1 MITSWPSGPS
11 PQISMSGSKSGL
23 SLYANVA
30 SCNLPSP
37 PFPHHRPANQPGAR
51 VLSGPPSNR
60 SAPANNA
67 LQNQHQAFC
76 RRQKR
81 SDIRGNRRD
90 GGAARNI
97 KRRLAPL
104 QPHIPS
110 PRCSPPL
117 YTARRSLAARPPPII
132 FRSNVL
138 IGQLWLCHAVT
149 RRRRWKRGG
158 GMRERKRCN

>member
-11 PQISMSGSKSGL
+11 PHISTSGSKSGL
-23 SLYANVA
+23 SLYANAA
-30 SCNLPSP
+30 SCNPLPDP
-37 PFPHHRPANQPGAR
+37 PSTNQPGAP
-51 VLSGPPSNR
+51 VLAGPPSNR

-67 LQNQHQAFC
+67 LQNQHQAFR

-97 KRRLAPL
+97 KHRHRHPPTPSPTPAPL
-104 QPHIPS
+104 NM
-110 PRCSPPL
+110 

-132 FRSNVL
+132 FSAECADWTTSALPRGDMETAL
-138 IGQLWLCHAVT
+138 E
-149 RRRRWKRGG
+149 GG
-158 GMRERKRCN
+158 GGGTGG